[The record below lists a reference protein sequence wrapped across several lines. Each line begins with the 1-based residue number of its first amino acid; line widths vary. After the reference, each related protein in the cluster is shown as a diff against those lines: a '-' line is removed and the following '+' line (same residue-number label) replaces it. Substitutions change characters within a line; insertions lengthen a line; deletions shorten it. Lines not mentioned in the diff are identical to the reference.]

1 MLAVVQSVLEAAVS
15 VDNQVCGQIEKGMLV
30 YFGVGAE
37 DDEALLPAFLDRIL
51 KMRIFKDAEGK
62 MNLDLKA
69 AGGDVL
75 LVSQFT
81 LYGDVYHGHRPGFDA
96 AARPDKARELYEKAL
111 DYISKAG
118 YKVQSGIFGAHMM
131 VSYTNDGPETF
142 IVDSAKMKQK

>member
-1 MLAVVQSVLEAAVS
+1 MLAVVQSVLNASVTVDGAVT
-15 VDNQVCGQIEKGMLV
+15 GAIEQGMLI
-30 YFGVGAE
+30 YFGVGVE
-37 DDEALLPAFLDRIL
+37 DDEAMLPSFLDRVL

-69 AGGDVL
+69 SGGDVL

-96 AARPDKARELYEKAL
+96 AARPEAARELYEKAL
-111 DYISKAG
+111 DYIAKAG
-118 YKVQSGIFGAHMM
+118 YKVQSGTFGAHML